1 LESNRHGSG
10 TPQLGFANRSKRSLF
25 SSENRK
31 WWILFAIGMGTFMT
45 ALDISV
51 VNTVLPVI
59 NSDFGSSIATV
70 EWVIIIYLLLVSGL
84 LPIFGRLGD
93 LKGQKPVYLS
103 GFSIFIFSSVLCSVA
118 PSIYALIASRGLQ
131 SLGAA
136 MLSANSP
143 AIITKS
149 FPDHQRGQALG
160 LQATMTYLGLSVGP
174 SLGGW
179 LTEQYSWRAVF
190 LINLPVGIIAF
201 ILSAILILKDVLTGD
216 NEGFDFIGA
225 ILLMAGLVSLL
236 LGLNQGHNWGWGSWS
251 TILSVGLSWILL
263 RTFIFHESHIPAP
276 MLDLSLFKSKIF
288 SASMTSAVL
297 NYICVYSSIFLLPFY
312 LIQGRG
318 YNPAQAGF
326 YLTAQPIVMA
336 MIAPISGT
344 LSDKIGTRIPTTF
357 GMAIIAIGLFFLSR
371 IGPLTPILYLIIDL
385 AILGLGI
392 GIFISPNN
400 SALMGSAPRHRQ
412 GIAAGLSAT
421 SRNVG
426 MVLGIGL
433 AGAIFTT
440 VLGSNNSDVSSTALY
455 PAIKY
460 SYIATVLV
468 AVLGIYTSTIK
479 NN

>member
-1 LESNRHGSG
+1 
-10 TPQLGFANRSKRSLF
+10 
-25 SSENRK
+25 
-31 WWILFAIGMGTFMT
+31 
-45 ALDISV
+45 
-51 VNTVLPVI
+51 
-59 NSDFGSSIATV
+59 
-70 EWVIIIYLLLVSGL
+70 
-84 LPIFGRLGD
+84 
-93 LKGQKPVYLS
+93 
-103 GFSIFIFSSVLCSVA
+103 
-118 PSIYALIASRGLQ
+118 
-131 SLGAA
+131 
-136 MLSANSP
+136 
-143 AIITKS
+143 
-149 FPDHQRGQALG
+149 
-160 LQATMTYLGLSVGP
+160 
-174 SLGGW
+174 
-179 LTEQYSWRAVF
+179 
-190 LINLPVGIIAF
+190 
-201 ILSAILILKDVLTGD
+201 
-216 NEGFDFIGA
+216 
-225 ILLMAGLVSLL
+225 
-236 LGLNQGHNWGWGSWS
+236 
-251 TILSVGLSWILL
+251 
-263 RTFIFHESHIPAP
+263 
-276 MLDLSLFKSKIF
+276 
-288 SASMTSAVL
+288 
-297 NYICVYSSIFLLPFY
+297 
-312 LIQGRG
+312 
-318 YNPAQAGF
+318 
-326 YLTAQPIVMA
+326 MA

-440 VLGSNNSDVSSTALY
+440 VLGSNNSDVSSAALY